1 MAAASAGCYGARQ
14 YVSPVRSVLSRA
26 EHDEALLYDRSAY
39 QEMRG
44 RGINIRYPHL
54 LTFDLGTTF
63 STALCAFDNT
73 RGAPPWYPL
82 GRRQD
87 NAFRRL
93 AGICDE
99 NAVFATLPT
108 AARHEPAYKPPFSGE
123 ALWEIPIDL
132 GVYNELI
139 LAQLAETL
147 GPCGGSERLVE
158 LGSRYGEIAG
168 LAVGTFRQYLLQ
180 LRDRYLSELA
190 RRLEDELAVYGA
202 EPEWWAA
209 DISLYL
215 EQIEAERSNPSSVV
229 PRELELLT
237 HEGERPQ
244 PDGAI
249 PIMQSY
255 YRRYGELLAAWPRI
269 RQAACEL
276 NAAGIDDSVVGK

>member
-1 MAAASAGCYGARQ
+1 VAAASAGCYGARQ

-99 NAVFATLPT
+99 NAVFTTLPA
-108 AARHEPAYKPPFSGE
+108 AARHDPAHKHPFSGE
-123 ALWEIPIDL
+123 VLWEVPVDL
-132 GVYNELI
+132 GIYNELI
-139 LAQLAETL
+139 LA
-147 GPCGGSERLVE
+147 
-158 LGSRYGEIAG
+158 
-168 LAVGTFRQYLLQ
+168 
-180 LRDRYLSELA
+180 ELA
-190 RRLEDELAVYGA
+190 ATPAPSGSTCCTCVGATSPSLRAVSRMSLQFT
-202 EPEWWAA
+202 EPN
-209 DISLYL
+209 
-215 EQIEAERSNPSSVV
+215 RSGGQRTLPVTSS
-229 PRELELLT
+229 
-237 HEGERPQ
+237 G
-244 PDGAI
+244 
-249 PIMQSY
+249 
-255 YRRYGELLAAWPRI
+255 
-269 RQAACEL
+269 
-276 NAAGIDDSVVGK
+276 